1 MSESKKDALTLVNA
15 AIETLEKTPWK
26 TRQDQRAANKT
37 YTYLLAAQK
46 ALESELPPKEEPKDG
61 SKQRYDRQIEK
72 LFS

>member
-1 MSESKKDALTLVNA
+1 MNQPKKDALTLVNA

-26 TRQDQRAANKT
+26 TRQDQRSANKA

-61 SKQRYDRQIEK
+61 CQ
-72 LFS
+72 

>member
-15 AIETLEKTPWK
+15 AIEELEKTPWK

-61 SKQRYDRQIEK
+61 SK
-72 LFS
+72 